1 MQLIGRFRPALAA
14 LAADEAPGRYDLLRA
29 ALGFASLVAFAVML
43 HGLPGRLLGSVAP
56 NAALPGSPWWTICW
70 CAGVVASA
78 RLLARPARWFDPAIV
93 FLSLQVCGG
102 FMVNWAHLALQNV
115 ALLLVFA
122 SVSVPPRWP
131 LLVLRLQLATGY
143 LLAVALKLVQG
154 PRWRDLSAFEALVLH
169 PVNRYAFP
177 VIPSGLLPVFDFAG
191 LLLELLAGLA
201 LLVWVFVSRPL
212 LRRIGLV
219 ASVLLHVGISLV
231 LPVGVFLFAMLPFW
245 AAFADRPA
253 LSPRLRLVLPLLIAL
268 VLVSLAFVAPGPMH
282 LL

>member
-1 MQLIGRFRPALAA
+1 VRLTARIRAAFAA

-29 ALGFASLVAFAVML
+29 TLGFASLVAFAVML

-56 NAALPGSPWWTICW
+56 NAALPGSLWWTFCW
-70 CAGVVASA
+70 CAGVAASA

-93 FLSLQVCGG
+93 FFALQVCGG

-154 PRWRDLSAFEALVLH
+154 PRWRDFSAFETMVLH

-177 VIPSGLLPVFDFAG
+177 AIPSGLLSVFDAAG
-191 LLLELLAGLA
+191 LLLESFAGLA
-201 LLVWVFVSRPL
+201 LLAWVFVPRPW
-212 LRRIGLV
+212 LRRIGLA

-253 LSPRLRLVLPLLIAL
+253 PSPRLRFALPVLLAL
-268 VLVSLAFVAPGPMH
+268 VLVALAFVAPGPLH

>member
-1 MQLIGRFRPALAA
+1 MPRWWRLFLTGTRQSNSVDQWRTQDHKSGCGRWP
-14 LAADEAPGRYDLLRA
+14 
-29 ALGFASLVAFAVML
+29 
-43 HGLPGRLLGSVAP
+43 
-56 NAALPGSPWWTICW
+56 ICW
-70 CAGVVASA
+70 CAGVIASA
-78 RLLARPARWFDPAIV
+78 RLLARPAWWFDPAIV

-102 FMVNWAHLALQNV
+102 FMVNWAHLAPQNV
-115 ALLLVFA
+115 ALLFVFA

-154 PRWRDLSAFEALVLH
+154 PRWRDLSASETMVLH

-177 VIPSGLLPVFDFAG
+177 VMPSGLLPVFDFAG
-191 LLLELLAGLA
+191 LLLELLAGLT

-245 AAFADRPA
+245 AAFVNRPT
-253 LSPRLRLVLPLLIAL
+253 LSPRLRFALPLLLAL
-268 VLVSLAFVAPGPMH
+268 VLVSLAFVAPGPLH

>member
-1 MQLIGRFRPALAA
+1 MQLTARLRALFAA
-14 LAADEAPGRYDLLRA
+14 LAVDEAPGRYDLLRA
-29 ALGFASLVAFAVML
+29 ALGFSSLVAFAVML

-56 NAALPGSPWWTICW
+56 NAALPGSLWWTLCW

-78 RLLARPARWFDPAIV
+78 RLLARPARWFDPAVV
-93 FLSLQVCGG
+93 FVSLQVCGG

-115 ALLLVFA
+115 ALLLVFT
-122 SVSVPPRWP
+122 SVSIPPRWP

-154 PRWRDLSAFEALVLH
+154 PRWRELSAFETMVLH
-169 PVNRYAFP
+169 PVNRYVFP
-177 VIPSGLLPVFDFAG
+177 VVPSAVLPVFDFTG
-191 LLLELLAGLA
+191 LLLESFAGLA
-201 LLVWVFVSRPL
+201 LLVWMFVPRAS
-212 LRRIGLV
+212 LRRVGLA

-245 AAFADRPA
+245 AAFSDRPA
-253 LSPRLRLVLPLLIAL
+253 PSARLRFILPVLLAL
-268 VLVSLAFVAPGPMH
+268 VLVSLAFVPPGPLH